1 MILLIP
7 TLFQMIDYLKKH
19 ASFFILFLLV
29 QISLSEYSSD
39 HQDPVRLC
47 HHQSSFGFDS
57 NSYLDQFKYLARTFI
72 NIFYVMFL
80 NLQKYQML
88 KGNLVL
94 HIIIYL
100 LKYLIFDCY
109 RFYLIKE
116 VLFIS
121 ILIYLQ
127 FSNSNFFIYLLFY
140 LVLQSYYFNFYL
152 MIFMKFSIL

>member
-88 KGNLVL
+88 KENLVL
-94 HIIIYL
+94 NIIVNL
-100 LKYLIFDCY
+100 LKYFNFDY
-109 RFYLIKE
+109 YYFYLMKELFFILEYLLFSNLNFFIDFLFYLI
-116 VLFIS
+116 
-121 ILIYLQ
+121 LQ
-127 FSNSNFFIYLLFY
+127 NYYFDFY
-140 LVLQSYYFNFYL
+140 LI
-152 MIFMKFSIL
+152 IFMKLFIV

>member
-57 NSYLDQFKYLARTFI
+57 NSYLYQFKYLARTFI

-88 KGNLVL
+88 KENLVL
-94 HIIIYL
+94 NIIVNL
-100 LKYLIFDCY
+100 LKYFNFDCY
-109 RFYLIKE
+109 YFYLMKE
-116 VLFIS
+116 LFF
-121 ILIYLQ
+121 ILVYLL
-127 FSNSNFFIYLLFY
+127 FSNLNFFIDLLFY
-140 LVLQSYYFNFYL
+140 LILQNYYFDFYL
-152 MIFMKFSIL
+152 IIFMKLFIV

>member
-88 KGNLVL
+88 KENLVL
-94 HIIIYL
+94 NIIVNL
-100 LKYLIFDCY
+100 LKYFNFDCY
-109 RFYLIKE
+109 YFYLMKE
-116 VLFIS
+116 LFF
-121 ILIYLQ
+121 ILVYLL
-127 FSNSNFFIYLLFY
+127 FSNLNFFIDLLFY
-140 LVLQSYYFNFYL
+140 LILQNYYFDFYL
-152 MIFMKFSIL
+152 IIFMKLFIV

>member
-88 KGNLVL
+88 KENLVL
-94 HIIIYL
+94 NIIVNL
-100 LKYLIFDCY
+100 LKYFNFDY
-109 RFYLIKE
+109 YYFYLMKELFFILVYLLFSNLNFFIDFLFYLI
-116 VLFIS
+116 
-121 ILIYLQ
+121 LQ
-127 FSNSNFFIYLLFY
+127 NYYFDFY
-140 LVLQSYYFNFYL
+140 LI
-152 MIFMKFSIL
+152 IFMKLFIV